1 MTWSGAWFGLVIAAL
16 ILVGIA
22 GFFGARFFFKKQ
34 LEKNPPISE
43 QQIRLM
49 YQSMGRKPSEK
60 DIRRIMNQMKNSN
73 K

>member
-1 MTWSGAWFGLVIAAL
+1 MPTGAWIGLVVAAL
-16 ILVGIA
+16 VLGAVG
-22 GFFGARFFFKKQ
+22 GFFGARYYFKKQ

-73 K
+73 

>member
-16 ILVGIA
+16 ILGGIA